1 MTINDSIMLKEI
13 QNIEKYVNN
22 LILLKNILFS
32 IRYYIYAGEDK
43 YLTI

>member
-22 LILLKNILFS
+22 LILLKTMLF
-32 IRYYIYAGEDK
+32 
-43 YLTI
+43 LC